1 MQIGQNKVVAVT
13 YSLKSSQNGGAPE
26 LVEDTG
32 TDNPLTFLFGS
43 GQLIPE
49 FEKNLNGMEVG
60 NKFEFSIDA
69 DNAYGVIDDEA
80 FVRVGMDM
88 FKIDGEMDTE
98 ILRIGNVV
106 PLLDSD
112 GNQLAAKIV
121 SIEEETVMLDFNH
134 PLAGHN
140 LHFVGEVVEV
150 REASSE
156 ELNHGHAH
164 QEGMHDH

>member
-1 MQIGQNKVVAVT
+1 M
-13 YSLKSSQNGGAPE
+13 
-26 LVEDTG
+26 
-32 TDNPLTFLFGS
+32 
-43 GQLIPE
+43 
-49 FEKNLNGMEVG
+49 
-60 NKFEFSIDA
+60 
-69 DNAYGVIDDEA
+69 IDDEA